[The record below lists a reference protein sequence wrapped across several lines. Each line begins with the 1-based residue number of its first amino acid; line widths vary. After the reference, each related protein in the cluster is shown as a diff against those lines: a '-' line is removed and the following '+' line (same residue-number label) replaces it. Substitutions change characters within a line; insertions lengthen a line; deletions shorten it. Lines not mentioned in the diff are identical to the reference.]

1 MYACF
6 SSDTIAVKEHRVG
19 STRLCERNKILFG
32 FVSRGYLYCELRN
45 TVNTWAYYVCTSRC
59 MRLSVVST
67 NWDQFLIKTSF
78 VKILK
83 WNTNVSAKIERTF
96 SFFSF
101 LYSTAIQG
109 CSFGPISFFF
119 FYWPL
124 TPLSENTAACKAR
137 FACSR
142 RRRGHRVVKEVKKV
156 SLPAMCVWLA
166 HLVAAPCRSICRTSC
181 RPFFRGCTSSET
193 PIPSF

>member
-6 SSDTIAVKEHRVG
+6 SSDTIAVKEHRVV

-45 TVNTWAYYVCTSRC
+45 TVNTWGYYVCTSRC
-59 MRLSVVST
+59 MRLSAVST
-67 NWDQFLIKTSF
+67 NWDQFLIKTF
-78 VKILK
+78 FIKFQN

-96 SFFSF
+96 SFCSL

-109 CSFGPISFFF
+109 CSFGPISF

-142 RRRGHRVVKEVKKV
+142 RRRGHRVVKEVKKSV
-156 SLPAMCVWLA
+156 
-166 HLVAAPCRSICRTSC
+166 C
-181 RPFFRGCTSSET
+181 RPCAYGWHTW
-193 PIPSF
+193 